1 MSAGRLEDT
10 AAGAR
15 SAVAAVTVRIE
26 DTFARVGDHL
36 GRSHGIFEGLQRDLA
51 AISTQLSGADMESAS
66 TALQAIAERLTGLAD
81 ALPRQSVALKAIGE
95 GCSDIALLLQR
106 LVKSIQ
112 MVAVIAR
119 SARIE
124 AVSLSNNRGHFIDFT
139 QEVLDLA
146 KSAQGLVD
154 ACSRD
159 QERLAQ
165 AIGAA
170 LSRQTQF
177 ELAYGGGLRSVGADL
192 VAAYAEIRR
201 GQAQSCDVAQAASA
215 GAAQISMAVGE
226 MIVSLQ
232 AGDSV
237 RQRLEHVCTALALVD
252 RPDDARLVPEQVAG
266 QACASLVLRL
276 QSGQLAD
283 TIGGFE
289 AEIDRIGRGLQ
300 VLSADAAR
308 MIDGG
313 RALYSDRDGGMGSFL
328 DAVKQGLA
336 QASALIAQCEIARRS
351 VADATAIFEG
361 TLTQFG
367 RTIAELGEAVA
378 DIILVGMNASLK
390 AAHLGTE
397 GHALVVIAN
406 ELGSTAKDISG
417 SAELLKPILDKIG
430 EAAASL
436 RDLQQHGDT
445 AQVGDL
451 APTIAQV
458 VQDIGG
464 GNAQL
469 FALRG
474 RLSTEGEQFGQL
486 IRAAEERLRGFA
498 HELRGVK
505 HLVNDLAAAGEPVAT
520 IGQADRHG
528 FGELVRNELYP
539 LYTMAGERDV
549 HNAFLRQLGLA
560 PVVEIAAAAPAD
572 AAADDVLFF

>member
-1 MSAGRLEDT
+1 MLENT
-10 AAGAR
+10 AAAAR
-15 SAVAAVTVRIE
+15 SATTAVTVRIE

-36 GRSHGIFEGLQRDLA
+36 GRSHAIFEGLQHDLS
-51 AISTQLSGADMESAS
+51 AIATKLSGADMESAS
-66 TALQAIAERLTGLAD
+66 AALQAIAERLTGLAD
-81 ALPRQSVALKAIGE
+81 ALPQQSVWLKTIGGGCGEIAIQ
-95 GCSDIALLLQR
+95 LQR

-146 KSAQGLVD
+146 KSAQALVD

-170 LSRQTQF
+170 LTRQTQF
-177 ELAYGGGLRSVGADL
+177 EHAYGGGLRSVGADL

-201 GQAQSCDVAQAASA
+201 GQAQSCAVAQAASA
-215 GAAQISMAVGE
+215 GAAQISTAVGE
-226 MIVSLQ
+226 TIVSLQ

-237 RQRLEHVCTALALVD
+237 RQRLEHVCAALALVGD
-252 RPDDARLVPEQVAG
+252 AGEARLIPDAAPG
-266 QACASLVLRL
+266 DACAGLILQL
-276 QSGQLAD
+276 QSDQLAD
-283 TIGGFE
+283 TITGFE
-289 AEIDRIGRGLQ
+289 ADIDRIGRGLQ
-300 VLSADAAR
+300 MLSADAAG

-313 RALYSDRDGGMGSFL
+313 RALYSDQDGGMSSFL
-328 DAVKQGLA
+328 DAVRRGLA
-336 QASALIAQCEIARRS
+336 EASSLIAQCEVARRS

-390 AAHLGTE
+390 AAHLGAE

-406 ELGSTAKDISG
+406 ELGTTAKEISG

-430 EAAASL
+430 EAAAAL
-436 RDLQQHGDT
+436 KDLQQHGDA

-451 APTIAQV
+451 APSIAKV

-474 RLSTEGEQFGQL
+474 RLATEGEQFGQL
-486 IRAAEERLRGFA
+486 IRAAEECLRGFD
-498 HELRGVK
+498 HELQGVK
-505 HLVNDLAAAGEPVAT
+505 HLVSDLAAAGEPIASV
-520 IGQADRHG
+520 GQHERSDFSALIQHK
-528 FGELVRNELYP
+528 LYP
-539 LYTMAGERDV
+539 IYTMAGERDV
-549 HNAFLRQLGLA
+549 HNAFLRRLGLA
-560 PVVEIAAAAPAD
+560 PVIEAVAAPA
-572 AAADDVLFF
+572 AADDDVLFF